1 MFCQLEMLRNSL
13 PQNVRQILQDLPT
26 SLDETYERMLREILK
41 ANPDQA
47 YRLLQCLTVATRPLH
62 VDELAE
68 ILALDFDGGE
78 DEIPVLNRDW
88 RWDNEQQGVLATCSS
103 LVVVV
108 DSYDFTLGMKT
119 RVVQFAHFSVK
130 EFLTSDR
137 LVEIKT
143 NISRF
148 HIRLDPAHTTIA
160 QSCLAI
166 LLQSDHD
173 DRAKTTSALSTYA
186 ARNWVHHAH
195 FGNVSL
201 RIKCGMRRLFDPAK
215 SYFTAWLN
223 SSNLVDITW
232 TSFLRDYSGRPLS
245 SHLISS
251 PLGEDHAPLCLYC
264 AALCGFCDVTGYLIT
279 KYPRHVDAM
288 TDVHKSPLV
297 AALHNRHFR
306 VAELLHQHGATL
318 PIGYDCR
325 TLLHAASADGLVDVA
340 QWLLDIGADASAQ
353 ERNHRTPLHLAVANG
368 RLEIVRILLGHGADV
383 NGVAATHQST
393 YNNTPLHEACSGV
406 HIDIVRLLIEH
417 GADVHA
423 RDQSQ
428 STPLHLAVFK
438 RNADIARLLIEGG
451 ADVDARDRSQS
462 TPLHLTLFN
471 GNADIARLLIEH
483 GADVDARDRSQST
496 LLHLAVL
503 SGCADMVR
511 LLSEH
516 GADVHARDQSLS
528 TPLHLASSMWTVE
541 TVQLLIEHG
550 ADVNARDQRQSTP
563 LHLAL
568 FEWCFEIA
576 RLLIKRGADV
586 DARDQSQSTPLHL
599 ALDKRNTDMARL
611 LIEHGADVHAR
622 DQSQST
628 PLHLALFNGNADMAR
643 LLIEHGADVH
653 ARDQSQSTPLHLAL
667 FEGNADIVRLLI
679 EHGADVHARN
689 QDQSTPLHL
698 ASSSPFWMNIG
709 TTVRLLI
716 EHGASVNAYDKN
728 HQTPLHRLSS
738 CLAPNADSL
747 RLLLENGAD
756 VDAENDKGFTPFQ
769 IALSNQNL
777 SIAHHKIAQFLLVHR
792 TNILSK

>member
-1 MFCQLEMLRNSL
+1 MFCQLEILRNSL
-13 PQNVRQILQDLPT
+13 PQNVRQILQELPT

-47 YRLLQCLTVATRPLH
+47 YRLLQCLTVATRPLR

-68 ILALDFDGGE
+68 ILALDFDAGK

-103 LVVVV
+103 LIVVV
-108 DSYDFTLGMKT
+108 DSYDNLRKKT

-137 LVEIKT
+137 LVEIKA

-148 HIRLDPAHTTIA
+148 HIRLEPAHTIIA

-173 DRAKTTSALSTYA
+173 DRAKITSALSTYA
-186 ARNWVHHAH
+186 AQNWVEHAN

-201 RIKCGMRRLFDPAK
+201 RIKYGMRRLFDPAK
-215 SYFTAWLN
+215 PYFTAWLN
-223 SSNLVDITW
+223 SYDRDIKW
-232 TSFLRDYSGRPLS
+232 RSFLQDDSDKSTS
-245 SHLISS
+245 SHLKFS
-251 PLGEDHAPLCLYC
+251 PLGEDGAPLCLYY
-264 AALCGFCDVTGYLIT
+264 AALCGFCDLTGYLIT
-279 KYPRHVDAM
+279 KYPQHIDAM
-288 TDVHKSPLV
+288 TGIHKSPLV

-340 QWLLDIGADASAQ
+340 QWLLDIGADVNAQ
-353 ERNHRTPLHLAVANG
+353 EKNHRTPLHLAATNG
-368 RLEIVRILLGHGADV
+368 RLEIVRMLLGHGVDV
-383 NGVAATHQST
+383 NGAAATHQST
-393 YNNTPLHEACSGV
+393 YNSTPLHEASSGV

-423 RDQSQ
+423 RDQRQ
-428 STPLHLAVFK
+428 STPLHLASFK
-438 RNADIARLLIEGG
+438 
-451 ADVDARDRSQS
+451 
-462 TPLHLTLFN
+462 
-471 GNADIARLLIEH
+471 GNADIARLLIKQ
-483 GADVDARDRSQST
+483 GV
-496 LLHLAVL
+496 
-503 SGCADMVR
+503 
-511 LLSEH
+511 
-516 GADVHARDQSLS
+516 DVHARDRSLS
-528 TPLHLASSMWTVE
+528 TPLHLASSMWNVE
-541 TVQLLIEHG
+541 TVQLLIEHE

-568 FEWCFEIA
+568 FEGCFEIARLLIKCGADVHARDRRQSTPLHLASFKGNADIARLLIKQGVDVHARDRSLSTPLHLASSMWNIKTVQLLIKHEADVNARDRRKSTPLHLALFEGCFEIA
-576 RLLIKRGADV
+576 RLLIKR
-586 DARDQSQSTPLHL
+586 
-599 ALDKRNTDMARL
+599 
-611 LIEHGADVHAR
+611 GADVHAR

-628 PLHLALFNGNADMAR
+628 PLHLALFKGNADISR

-653 ARDQSQSTPLHLAL
+653 ARD
-667 FEGNADIVRLLI
+667 
-679 EHGADVHARN
+679 

-698 ASSSPFWMNIG
+698 ASSSPFWMNTG

-738 CLAPNADSL
+738 CPAPNVNSL

-756 VDAENDKGFTPFQ
+756 VNVENDKGLTPFQ
-769 IALSNQNL
+769 IAFKLSEKNQ
-777 SIAHHKIAQFLLVHR
+777 SRAHREITQFLLDHR
-792 TNILSK
+792 TSILSK